1 MLSEKVLRLRRSLA
15 FRLTLW
21 YAGIFTLSSLTAF
34 LVFYFSISTMRLH
47 QTDEDLSNEI
57 AEFSS
62 FLVSRDLH
70 EVTAFINIEAETS
83 GVEKMFFRIMTADG
97 KELASSNMSS
107 WNDISV
113 SKTALKRLADGAG
126 QALETQTT
134 SEHHHKIRVAY
145 GAIGP
150 GMIIQIGQS
159 LEDDEEFL
167 EMSRKIYGI
176 TLIVFMAAAGLIG
189 WFLARRALQGVEE
202 VTRTATAIADGALGK
217 RVSVNTG
224 GDEIDR
230 LATTFNTMLDRIQVL
245 ITGMREMTDSI
256 AHDLRSPIARIR
268 GVAELTLTTRGST
281 EEYESMAASTMEE
294 CDRLLEVIN
303 TMLDITEF
311 EAGAGKLKM
320 EEVDLSALVRAA
332 CDLFQPIAED
342 KGIALTA
349 DTPPNN
355 FITGDVPRLQRMVAN
370 LLDNALKY
378 TPSQGAVTVSIRGE
392 EDRVVISVRD
402 TGIGISEKDLPH
414 IFKRFYRC
422 DRSRSQA
429 GTGLGLSLAQAV
441 ASAHGGSITVESA
454 LGKGSIFMVALPRQY
469 RRS

>member
-1 MLSEKVLRLRRSLA
+1 
-15 FRLTLW
+15 
-21 YAGIFTLSSLTAF
+21 
-34 LVFYFSISTMRLH
+34 
-47 QTDEDLSNEI
+47 
-57 AEFSS
+57 
-62 FLVSRDLH
+62 
-70 EVTAFINIEAETS
+70 
-83 GVEKMFFRIMTADG
+83 
-97 KELASSNMSS
+97 
-107 WNDISV
+107 
-113 SKTALKRLADGAG
+113 
-126 QALETQTT
+126 
-134 SEHHHKIRVAY
+134 
-145 GAIGP
+145 
-150 GMIIQIGQS
+150 MIIQIGQS

>member
-21 YAGIFTLSSLTAF
+21 YAGVFTLSSLTAF
-34 LVFYFSISTMRLH
+34 LIVYFSLSTMRLH
-47 QTDEDLSNEI
+47 QTDEGLSNEI
-57 AEFSS
+57 AEFSA
-62 FLVSRDLH
+62 LLASRDMNAL
-70 EVTAFINIEAETS
+70 TTFLNIEAESS
-83 GVEKMFFRIMTADG
+83 GVKDMFFRVMTADG
-97 KELASSNMSS
+97 KVLASSNMSS
-107 WNDISV
+107 WNDIGV
-113 SKTALKRLADGAG
+113 SKAALKRLADGVGRAF
-126 QALETQTT
+126 ETQTVA
-134 SEHHHKIRVAY
+134 ERHHTIRVAY
-145 GAIGP
+145 GAISP

-159 LEDDEEFL
+159 REDDEEFL

-176 TLIVFMAAAGLIG
+176 TLIVLMAAAGLVG
-189 WFLARRALQGVEE
+189 WFLARRALQGLEE
-202 VTRTATAIADGALGK
+202 VTRTATAIADGSLEK
-217 RVSVNTG
+217 RVSVKSG
-224 GDEIDR
+224 ADEINR
-230 LATTFNTMLDRIQVL
+230 LATTFNVMLDRIQVL
-245 ITGMREMTDSI
+245 ITGMREMTDNI

-268 GVAELTLTTRGST
+268 GIAEMTLTTHGST

-311 EAGAGKLKM
+311 EAGAAKLKR

-332 CDLFQPIAED
+332 CELFQPIAED

-349 DTPPNN
+349 DAPPGH

-378 TPSQGAVTVSIRGE
+378 TPSQGEVAVSIRGE
-392 EDRVVISVRD
+392 EDKVVISVRD
-402 TGIGISEKDLPH
+402 TGIGISEKDLPN

-454 LGKGSIFMVALPRQY
+454 LGKGSLFRVALPRQY

>member
-1 MLSEKVLRLRRSLA
+1 MNA
-15 FRLTLW
+15 MT
-21 YAGIFTLSSLTAF
+21 T
-34 LVFYFSISTMRLH
+34 
-47 QTDEDLSNEI
+47 
-57 AEFSS
+57 
-62 FLVSRDLH
+62 
-70 EVTAFINIEAETS
+70 FINIEAESS
-83 GVEKMFFRIMTADG
+83 GVEKMFLRVMTADG
-97 KELASSNMSS
+97 KELATSNMSS
-107 WNDISV
+107 WNDIGV

-126 QALETQTT
+126 LAFETQTA

-167 EMSRKIYGI
+167 EMSREIYGI

-202 VTRTATAIADGALGK
+202 VTRTATAIADGTLGQ
-217 RVSVNTG
+217 RVSVKTG

-245 ITGMREMTDSI
+245 ITGMREMTDNI

-268 GVAELTLTTRGST
+268 GVAELTLTTQGST

-311 EAGAGKLKM
+311 EAGAGKLRM
-320 EEVDLSALVRAA
+320 EEVDLSALVREA
-332 CDLFQPIAED
+332 CELFQPIAED

-378 TPSQGAVTVSIRGE
+378 TPSQGVVAVSIRGE
-392 EDRVVISVRD
+392 EDKVVISVRD
-402 TGIGISEKDLPH
+402 TGIGISEKDLPN

-441 ASAHGGSITVESA
+441 ASAHGGSITVESV

>member
-1 MLSEKVLRLRRSLA
+1 
-15 FRLTLW
+15 
-21 YAGIFTLSSLTAF
+21 
-34 LVFYFSISTMRLH
+34 
-47 QTDEDLSNEI
+47 
-57 AEFSS
+57 
-62 FLVSRDLH
+62 
-70 EVTAFINIEAETS
+70 
-83 GVEKMFFRIMTADG
+83 
-97 KELASSNMSS
+97 
-107 WNDISV
+107 
-113 SKTALKRLADGAG
+113 
-126 QALETQTT
+126 
-134 SEHHHKIRVAY
+134 
-145 GAIGP
+145 
-150 GMIIQIGQS
+150 
-159 LEDDEEFL
+159 
-167 EMSRKIYGI
+167 
-176 TLIVFMAAAGLIG
+176 
-189 WFLARRALQGVEE
+189 
-202 VTRTATAIADGALGK
+202 
-217 RVSVNTG
+217 
-224 GDEIDR
+224 
-230 LATTFNTMLDRIQVL
+230 
-245 ITGMREMTDSI
+245 
-256 AHDLRSPIARIR
+256 
-268 GVAELTLTTRGST
+268 
-281 EEYESMAASTMEE
+281 MAASTMEE

-332 CDLFQPIAED
+332 CDLFQPVAED

-378 TPSQGAVTVSIRGE
+378 TPSRGAVAVSIRGE

>member
-1 MLSEKVLRLRRSLA
+1 MLLEKVLRLRRSLA

-21 YAGIFTLSSLTAF
+21 YAGIFTLSSLIAF

-47 QTDEDLSNEI
+47 QTDEYLSKEI
-57 AEFSS
+57 SEFSS
-62 FLVSRDLH
+62 LIASRDMNAM
-70 EVTAFINIEAETS
+70 TTFINIEAESS
-83 GVEKMFFRIMTADG
+83 GVQEMFLRVMTADG
-97 KELASSNMSS
+97 KEFATSNMSS
-107 WNDISV
+107 WNDIGV
-113 SKTALKRLADGAG
+113 SKIALKRLADGEGLAF
-126 QALETQTT
+126 ETQTA
-134 SEHHHKIRVAY
+134 SKHHHKIRVAY
-145 GAIGP
+145 GVIGP
-150 GMIIQIGQS
+150 GLIIQIGQS

-176 TLIVFMAAAGLIG
+176 TLIVLMAAAGLIG

-202 VTRTATAIADGALGK
+202 VTRTATAIADGTLGQ
-217 RVSVNTG
+217 RVAVNTG

-230 LATTFNTMLDRIQVL
+230 LARTFNAMLDRIQVL

-268 GVAELTLTTRGST
+268 GIAELTLTTQSST

-311 EAGAGKLKM
+311 EAGAGKLRM
-320 EEVDLSALVRAA
+320 EKVDLSALVRAA

-355 FITGDVPRLQRMVAN
+355 FITGDVSRLQRMVAN

-378 TPSQGAVTVSIRGE
+378 TPSQGAVSVSIRGE
-392 EDRVVISVRD
+392 EDKVVISVQD
-402 TGIGISEKDLPH
+402 TGIGITEKDLPN

-429 GTGLGLSLAQAV
+429 GSGLGLSLAQAV
-441 ASAHGGSITVESA
+441 ASVHGGSITVDSQ
-454 LGKGSIFMVALPRQY
+454 LGKGSTFMVALPRQY
-469 RRS
+469 HRS